1 MFLFDHLHSTL
12 LRVFSSAVLGGEIN
26 PSNAR
31 SSLNNLAPLHL
42 LPSHWTAMANA
53 RLWRRLEHWVDWEL
67 AGRCCHG
74 VCCFVVF
81 LRVSRPPGLRICVL
95 RISR

>member
-1 MFLFDHLHSTL
+1 MAPRGKYTACLREISKNQTAGRLLQNFLQITTVIDVYFDHLHSTL

-53 RLWRRLEHWVDWEL
+53 RPWRL
-67 AGRCCHG
+67 
-74 VCCFVVF
+74 
-81 LRVSRPPGLRICVL
+81 
-95 RISR
+95 